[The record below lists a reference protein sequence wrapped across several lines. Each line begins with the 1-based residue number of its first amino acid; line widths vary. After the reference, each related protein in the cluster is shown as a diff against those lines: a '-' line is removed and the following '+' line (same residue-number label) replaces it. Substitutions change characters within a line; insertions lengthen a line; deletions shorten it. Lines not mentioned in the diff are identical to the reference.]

1 MSKGYTGCIDLE
13 RISNSLEK
21 LSSIENC
28 INNTDLIQYIE
39 DIEKTIND
47 TNFEHG
53 NCIINYKDS
62 IDSIYKTLETTK
74 KEITNLKDSLN
85 LTLEKFSNI
94 EEIKDTDIKDLTNI
108 YKDTSASQNI
118 NHLLNT
124 NTNLKISNNIL
135 EFNNNIDDS
144 IKNFMVK
151 TNLSDYPA
159 NYKSEEEWQ
168 QDLFN
173 KYENSNISQ
182 VEKEQLVEKDM
193 SIWRQEQTGSKVTGL
208 ASSSIAEKQSNVSD
222 LSTRYMNKYNMDKND
237 ADTLA
242 NLKEELN
249 FLKEHNGTSSE
260 FNSVSNRLSI
270 IENKYNINLRKNMAS
285 SVGDS
290 GISSVYSNQSN
301 SNITTIP
308 YNGTEQTQNLES
320 NTPYNTVPIGLGIA
334 ASGIAGAIGAVI
346 IDDRKTKKKKRKPNK
361 VYSDDGDIELE
372 GEYRD
377 NSLENA
383 SFASETRTTLQDLD
397 IDYADNQRYRA
408 SSRDKDNLDKFY
420 DETDD
425 FFYKDDDE

>member
-1 MSKGYTGCIDLE
+1 MSNIWKILVQEMSK
-13 RISNSLEK
+13 SNGSAKTVTKDYKEWIAWLNYEPEFEK
-21 LSSIENC
+21 QRKKYLMSRKFEELNASEQIELSH
-28 INNTDLIQYIE
+28 YI
-39 DIEKTIND
+39 KYQT
-47 TNFEHG
+47 
-53 NCIINYKDS
+53 Y
-62 IDSIYKTLETTK
+62 
-74 KEITNLKDSLN
+74 
-85 LTLEKFSNI
+85 
-94 EEIKDTDIKDLTNI
+94 
-108 YKDTSASQNI
+108 A
-118 NHLLNT
+118 
-124 NTNLKISNNIL
+124 
-135 EFNNNIDDS
+135 
-144 IKNFMVK
+144 
-151 TNLSDYPA
+151 
-159 NYKSEEEWQ
+159 
-168 QDLFN
+168 DLFN

-208 ASSSIAEKQSNVSD
+208 ASSSIAERQSNISD

-260 FNSVSNRLSI
+260 FNSVSNRLSV

-290 GISSVYSNQSN
+290 GISSVYSEQSN

-346 IDDRKTKKKKRKPNK
+346 IDDKKTKNKKRKPNR